1 MLIPTSARS
10 TAVSAVASL
19 VNATLCHTT
28 SDTPA
33 TPSASPSHWRG
44 TTRSPSQ
51 PRASSTVRIGC
62 KPTSIA
68 AIPADMPLAIATNTP
83 PR

>member
-1 MLIPTSARS
+1 MPASASRI
-10 TAVSAVASL
+10 AASALPSALS
-19 VNATLCHTT
+19 ATLCRTT
-28 SDTPA
+28 SQTPA
-33 TPSASPSHWRG
+33 SPSASPSHWRG

-51 PRASSTVRIGC
+51 PRARTTVTIGC

-68 AIPADMPLAIATNTP
+68 AIPADMPLAIATSTP